1 MTITVAVRAA
11 EGIATGSDLNVG
23 YLAREDAESRA
34 KGRATGMAAF
44 LKFVDEAVDLP
55 PEKPPVQA
63 LVERTKRAKTTF
75 RKMQITRNVNR
86 IKASKATGTFD
97 IAARRVVPSALN
109 EGRMSWLRGNKK
121 VIESLRSQK
130 RKRSKL

>member
-75 RKMQITRNVNR
+75 RKMQINR
-86 IKASKATGTFD
+86 IKASKAIGTFD

-109 EGRMSWLRGNKK
+109 EGGMSWLRGNKK